1 MCRLL
6 RRELKLK
13 KTKNAMRSAAPA
25 AAALRR
31 ASAATPAKCFALG
44 RATVRIVSAAHRI
57 AALGAARALPS
68 DVLSAADALE
78 RSRVV
83 AASFRGAPPFQFA
96 SACGAGRALAFQ
108 FANACSAGRAT
119 TCEFVRAGNPCRAP
133 AFQFTGGRTQPAR
146 NPLRRGRAKLP

>member
-83 AASFRGAPPFQFA
+83 AASFCGAPPFQFA
-96 SACGAGRALAFQ
+96 S
-108 FANACSAGRAT
+108 ACSAGRAT

>member
-1 MCRLL
+1 MCHLP

-13 KTKNAMRSAAPA
+13 KNKNDLRSAASA

-44 RATVRIVSAAHRI
+44 RAAFRTVSAAHRI

-83 AASFRGAPPFQFA
+83 TASF
-96 SACGAGRALAFQ
+96 CGATARSEERRVGK
-108 FANACSAGRAT
+108 
-119 TCEFVRAGNPCRAP
+119 ECRSRWSP
-133 AFQFTGGRTQPAR
+133 YH
-146 NPLRRGRAKLP
+146 

>member
-83 AASFRGAPPFQFA
+83 FA